1 MIERIHLLHP
11 VMLAISVRYE
21 SIMFFS
27 SLNRMVQ
34 THVVQSTVYSVFRC
48 GCSLFHSMWIEKRV
62 VYFATWWLMYFFFI
76 VVFCQDADVIVTDL
90 ASAIKQ
96 IFPTVPLKYIIRK
109 VMCHTLIHRMHSCV
123 VVINADPL
131 SFCIYLLPSPMFVVR
146 RLKFSQV
153 NVKQYFPMSCDH
165 PIREMLDH
173 AVALVDN
180 MRACVISMASLTGNC
195 TFGRFFSLLFVQI
208 RWCFFRDEVAWDI
221 DTIYLSHDTRILNL
235 RDFDHLEPK

>member
-1 MIERIHLLHP
+1 MINVL
-11 VMLAISVRYE
+11 
-21 SIMFFS
+21 
-27 SLNRMVQ
+27 
-34 THVVQSTVYSVFRC
+34 
-48 GCSLFHSMWIEKRV
+48 
-62 VYFATWWLMYFFFI
+62 FFI

-195 TFGRFFSLLFVQI
+195 TFGRFFSLLFIQI
-208 RWCFFRDEVAWDI
+208 RWCFLEMKLLGILIRFTCH
-221 DTIYLSHDTRILNL
+221 TIHEYWIYVISIIWNQSKWRL
-235 RDFDHLEPK
+235 RSCVPELIFCLTTFTPHFLPFASAET